1 VAARAKLRIVTAR
14 DELDQMIEPW
24 EWTVSPDAGI
34 DLGVV
39 GVDRDDVMLKVLGA
53 LEADLR
59 AHGVGGIS
67 YDEDRCRLGS
77 TFQVHLDPARRPS
90 ITDAVEAGREILA
103 AALMSAGV
111 SVDVIAVTAVRGGD
125 ARKLP

>member
-1 VAARAKLRIVTAR
+1 MTAR
-14 DELDQMIEPW
+14 DELDLMIEPW

-39 GVDRDDVMLKVLGA
+39 GVDRDDVMVKVLGA
-53 LEADLR
+53 LEADIR

-67 YDEDRCRLGS
+67 YDEDQRRLGS
-77 TFQVHLDPARRPS
+77 TFQVHLDPNRKPS

-103 AALMSAGV
+103 AAFASAGV
-111 SVDVIAVTAVRGGD
+111 SADVVAVSAVRGGD